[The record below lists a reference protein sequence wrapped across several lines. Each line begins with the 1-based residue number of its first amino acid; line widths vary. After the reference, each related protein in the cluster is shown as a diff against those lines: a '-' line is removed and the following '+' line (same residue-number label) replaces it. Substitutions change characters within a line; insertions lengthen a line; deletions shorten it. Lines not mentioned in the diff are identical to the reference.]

1 MKTFHRGGLRALALC
16 SLASIALLAAACG
29 AEPAPAP
36 APRAPGKTV
45 TVTRPAPTRTV
56 TVTPRP
62 AGPGPCSTADL
73 KLTVGQENGAA
84 GTVYYPVEFT
94 NTSTS
99 TCTIYGFP
107 GVAFVTKPGGSVIG
121 APAARSVAEPGLIT
135 LGPGATAHATLAV
148 SDVLISDNCHQHQVP
163 VHWLQVYPPN
173 QYTPFFAP
181 FTPLN
186 GVGCADK
193 SLVVM
198 HVAPVAAGAT
208 GP

>member
-148 SDVLISDNCHQHQVP
+148 SDVVIGDNCHHHRGP
-163 VHWLQVYPPN
+163 VRRAQVYPPT
-173 QYTPFFAP
+173 QHPPFLAP

-186 GVGCADK
+186 RFGCPGNALLAMAIPPL
-193 SLVVM
+193 S
-198 HVAPVAAGAT
+198 
-208 GP
+208 